1 MTADQPITL
10 TPRMA
15 QLARALLGHAA
26 RHGLDDFRRVREI
39 AIDADLPV
47 TTVAMLLARFE
58 KAGWMK
64 SRVDDLVRVYALT
77 ETGIEQLSEGVV
89 SEGVVSAPVPAP
101 RAKRDEGEVWTLRD
115 LRTKEPATAA
125 MVERALWPNGRPA

>member
-10 TPRMA
+10 TPKMA

-26 RHGLDDFRRVREI
+26 RHGLEDFRRARDI
-39 AIDADLPV
+39 ATDADLPV
-47 TTVAMLLARFE
+47 MTVAMLLARFQE
-58 KAGWMK
+58 AGWMT
-64 SRVDDLVRVYALT
+64 SRIDDLVRVYALT

-89 SEGVVSAPVPAP
+89 STPVPQP
-101 RAKRDEGEVWTLRD
+101 RAKQDEGEVWTLRD